1 MFRALLS
8 ENFPPKSKFAVTD
21 IPDLSSKIII
31 VTGGNAGLGKEVHPK
46 ILPWPH
52 YPRTD

>member
-31 VTGGNAGLGKEVHPK
+31 VTGGNAGLGKEVPK
-46 ILPWPH
+46 ILLWPH